1 MDRPAS
7 VEGAGSD
14 GLGRWSAR
22 GGAVGADAASW
33 RQDNRALGLVTRV
46 AEMTDPKTGRKS
58 KLHLLMMKAAMSA
71 LRTVAL
77 IARREFI
84 TRARTRVFIT
94 STVLVLLGIAGY
106 VALQVNVLNKQTAP
120 KATTVNVA
128 FVGDVSG
135 LANGFTAAAKAAN
148 FTITTKT
155 VADEA
160 EGRTQ
165 IQQGKLDA
173 VISGP
178 IDKPHLLV
186 SDNFDPQL
194 QGYFQNLVYQHVL
207 DAQLAAAGLNPADI
221 EAKLNA
227 ASITVDSVTQAANQ
241 RTEKAWSG
249 LIAAILLFLVFQAYG
264 NLIAAGVV
272 EEKANRVVE
281 ILLATVRPTQLLV
294 GKVAGIGLV
303 GLFQLTVSG
312 AFAIAAVTVSH
323 LVTVPSIAIGVVLA
337 GILWFLLGFALYGV
351 LYAAAGSLV
360 SRAEEAQGTVLP
372 VTLFIVEPWQMA
384 GIDSI
389 HLADPHARRDD
400 DRRYRDLG
408 VGSGDHPDGIDCRPG
423 DSGGGENL
431 FELGSPNRCASQA
444 ERRAGPGTP
453 VGIDLRGEASW
464 LKA

>member
-1 MDRPAS
+1 
-7 VEGAGSD
+7 
-14 GLGRWSAR
+14 
-22 GGAVGADAASW
+22 
-33 RQDNRALGLVTRV
+33 
-46 AEMTDPKTGRKS
+46 MTDPKTGRKS

-84 TRARTRVFIT
+84 TRVRTRVFIT

-160 EGRTQ
+160 EGRSQ

-194 QGYFQNLVYQHVL
+194 QGYFQDLVYQHVL

-323 LVTVPSIAIGVVLA
+323 LFTVPSIAIGVVLA

-360 SRAEEAQGTVLP
+360 SRAEEAQGIVLP
-372 VTLFIVEPWQMA
+372 VTLFIVISYAAALTQVVPMLGGAPMSSLGKWLALIPSISPILMPTGMTTGDIATWEWVLAIILTALTA
-384 GIDSI
+384 G
-389 HLADPHARRDD
+389 LATRVAARIYSNSVLRIGARVRLSDALARV
-400 DRRYRDLG
+400 RR
-408 VGSGDHPDGIDCRPG
+408 S
-423 DSGGGENL
+423 
-431 FELGSPNRCASQA
+431 A
-444 ERRAGPGTP
+444 
-453 VGIDLRGEASW
+453 
-464 LKA
+464 